1 MKPEPEHR
9 YCEISSEGRTLEGD
23 AIVYGDVATFPW
35 GRERIQSGAFGDV
48 GDVILNRQHQRTT
61 PIARTGGGGLT
72 ITDSPQALSIRADLP
87 AGVAAADETLALVR
101 SKVLRGLSVEFFS
114 RLDHIEGDMR
124 VIQKADLVG
133 ISVVDS
139 GSYPASLVSARAA
152 AMQTRARSGRTLR
165 SKIPANVNLACQCSG
180 AACKFARFA
189 QSAIDEMLDTAF
201 AKVEGEIGKETI
213 AAWGNFEN
221 PLASV
226 SRRTL
231 RRSGKYGIDIDVPD
245 SLAGDALLSA
255 QEDAG
260 IIVRPFLDAAESVST
275 IDGDVAVYSVA
286 RARAF
291 IVSSSDQRSGWP
303 TPQLI
308 ETPEAVREAPRK
320 RRVWL

>member
-1 MKPEPEHR
+1 
-9 YCEISSEGRTLEGD
+9 
-23 AIVYGDVATFPW
+23 
-35 GRERIQSGAFGDV
+35 
-48 GDVILNRQHQRTT
+48 
-61 PIARTGGGGLT
+61 
-72 ITDSPQALSIRADLP
+72 
-87 AGVAAADETLALVR
+87 
-101 SKVLRGLSVEFFS
+101 
-114 RLDHIEGDMR
+114 MR

-180 AACKFARFA
+180 AACKFASFA
-189 QSAIDEMLDTAF
+189 QEAVEEMMDDVFEKL
-201 AKVEGEIGKETI
+201 EKETI

-231 RRSGKYGIDIDVPD
+231 RRSGKDGIDIDVPD

-255 QEDAG
+255 QEDVG

-275 IDGDVAVYSVA
+275 IEGDVAVYSVA

-303 TPQLI
+303 APQLI
-308 ETPEAVREAPRK
+308 ETPEAVREAPRP
-320 RRVWL
+320 RERMARFWL

>member
-1 MKPEPEHR
+1 MTTERR
-9 YCEISSEGRTLEGD
+9 YCELRAEGRTLEGD

-72 ITDSPQALSIRADLP
+72 ITDSPEALSIRADLP

-101 SKVLRGLSVEFFS
+101 SKVLRGLSVEFYS
-114 RLDHIEGDMR
+114 RLDHLEGDMR

-189 QSAIDEMLDTAF
+189 QEAVEEMMDDVF
-201 AKVEGEIGKETI
+201 EKVEKETI
-213 AAWGNFEN
+213 AAWGSFEN

-226 SRRTL
+226 SRGTL
-231 RRSGKYGIDIDVPD
+231 RRSGKDGIEIDVPD
-245 SLAGDALLSA
+245 SLAGSALLSA

-260 IIVRPFLDAAESVST
+260 IVVRPFLDAAESVST
-275 IDGDVAVYSVA
+275 IEGDVAVYSVA

-291 IVSSSDQRSGWP
+291 IISSSDQRSGWP
-303 TPQLI
+303 
-308 ETPEAVREAPRK
+308 EPEIIATKAAPK
-320 RRVWL
+320 RRARLWL

>member
-1 MKPEPEHR
+1 MTTERR
-9 YCEISSEGRTLEGD
+9 YCELRAEGRTLEGD

-72 ITDSPQALSIRADLP
+72 ITDSPEALSIRADLP

-101 SKVLRGLSVEFFS
+101 SKVLRGLSVEFYS
-114 RLDHIEGDMR
+114 RLDHLEGDMR

-152 AMQTRARSGRTLR
+152 AMQTRAKSGRTLR
-165 SKIPANVNLACQCSG
+165 ARIPANVNLACQCSG

-189 QSAIDEMLDTAF
+189 QEAVEEMMDDVF
-201 AKVEGEIGKETI
+201 EKVEKETI
-213 AAWGNFEN
+213 AAWGSFEN

-226 SRRTL
+226 SRGTL
-231 RRSGKYGIDIDVPD
+231 RRSGKDGIEIDVPD
-245 SLAGDALLSA
+245 SLAGSALLSA

-260 IIVRPFLDAAESVST
+260 IVVRPFLDAAESVST
-275 IDGDVAVYSVA
+275 IEGDVAVYSVA

-291 IVSSSDQRSGWP
+291 IISSSDQRSGWP
-303 TPQLI
+303 
-308 ETPEAVREAPRK
+308 EPEIIATKAAPK
-320 RRVWL
+320 RRARLWL